1 MNVADLPK
9 WNDLLPNY
17 EDLQRMDTER
27 LAKAERMACSQV
39 ATLAL
44 GISGIGN
51 LLACTASNNETGLS
65 ADAVTDVGWM
75 LESLGHLINNLS
87 DTEHNI
93 QAQVKQL
100 AARPAANSTSK
111 RRGQA

>member
-1 MNVADLPK
+1 MNSAELPK

-17 EDLQRMDTER
+17 EGLQRMDAER
-27 LAKAERMACSQV
+27 LEKAGRLAGGQV

-51 LLACTASNNETGLS
+51 LLACTASNGETGLS
-65 ADAVTDVGWM
+65 ESAVTDVGWM
-75 LESLGHLINNLS
+75 LESLGQLITNLS

-93 QAQVKQL
+93 QAQLKQL
-100 AARPAANSTSK
+100 ATQQAANSTNK
-111 RRGQA
+111 QRA

>member
-27 LAKAERMACSQV
+27 LAKAEHMAGGQV

-51 LLACTASNNETGLS
+51 LLACTASNDDTGLS
-65 ADAVTDVGWM
+65 ESAVTDVGWM
-75 LESLGHLINNLS
+75 LESLGKLICGLS
-87 DTEHNI
+87 DLEEN
-93 QAQVKQL
+93 AAYRLKQL
-100 AARPAANSTSK
+100 EEEQKPISK